1 MWRLWKQRLR
11 RAELRRYKKKVE
23 GALALQRRGEG
34 RRDGLILETVCNS
47 MQVRWRARRMHPWD
61 RNLPNSERELAF
73 QQQTLA
79 DIEAA
84 ILRLFEGLPQI
95 DVLQVCVLEPKSETV
110 IAEGAV
116 HRSALAEVRALLSVG
131 MRLRDLGLRY
141 PFVQPEERYAATVV
155 AADERATDA
164 PAPFAGKNANPRE
177 A

>member
-1 MWRLWKQRLR
+1 MWQLLKGRLR
-11 RAELRRYKKKVE
+11 GVALRRYKKKVE
-23 GALALQRRGEG
+23 DALALQRRGEG

-61 RNLPNSERELAF
+61 RNLPSWERELAF

-84 ILRLFEGLPQI
+84 ILRLFEGLPHV
-95 DVLQVCVLEPKSETV
+95 DVLQVCVLEPKSETA
-110 IAEGAV
+110 IAEGTV

-141 PFVQPEERYAATVV
+141 HFVQPEERHSATVP
-155 AADERATDA
+155 ADERATDER
-164 PAPFAGKNANPRE
+164 APFTGKNADPRE

>member
-131 MRLRDLGLRY
+131 MRLRDMGLRY
-141 PFVQPEERYAATVV
+141 RFVQPEERHAA
-155 AADERATDA
+155 
-164 PAPFAGKNANPRE
+164 G
-177 A
+177 

>member
-1 MWRLWKQRLR
+1 MWRLLKLRLR

-47 MQVRWRARRMHPWD
+47 MEVRWRARRMHPWD
-61 RNLPNSERELAF
+61 RNLPSGERELAF

-84 ILRLFEGLPQI
+84 IVRLFEGLPQI

-110 IAEGAV
+110 IAAGAG
-116 HRSALAEVRALLSVG
+116 HRSALAEGGDLSSRG
-131 MRLRDLGLRY
+131 RRR
-141 PFVQPEERYAATVV
+141 R
-155 AADERATDA
+155 R
-164 PAPFAGKNANPRE
+164 
-177 A
+177 